1 MKFNK
6 IIAIASAA
14 VLMAACGGSAVEG
27 SKEVRDLL
35 PGKSAIDSVS
45 YLIGVNFGS
54 WVKGNNFGEINYNKL
69 IDGMKDW
76 MKAKGTPADSNF
88 VKQFKINPE
97 EMNELFDGFLS
108 KRREYTAALNT
119 EKGQK
124 YLDENKTKEGWQ
136 VTESGLQYRIIEA
149 GNENKPTE
157 KDTVWVNYKGTLIN
171 GEVFDQ
177 NDDVRFTLNRV
188 VKGWQE
194 GLQLIGEGGHAE
206 LAIPAE
212 LGYGEHGT
220 RGIEPNS
227 VLLFDVVLNKV
238 GKFVEKAEE
247 PAKPAKGAKK

>member
-76 MKAKGTPADSNF
+76 MKAQGTPADSNF

-171 GEVFDQ
+171 GDVFDQ

-188 VKGWQE
+188 IKGWQE

-212 LGYGEHGT
+212 LGYGEHGS

>member
-1 MKFNK
+1 MKINK
-6 IIAIASAA
+6 IIAIASAT
-14 VLMAACGGSAVEG
+14 VLMAACGGQAVEG

-35 PGKSAIDSVS
+35 PAQSQIDSVS

-54 WVKGNNFGEINYNKL
+54 WIKGNNFGKINYSKM
-69 IDGMKDW
+69 IEGMKDW
-76 MKAKGTPADSNF
+76 DKAKGTPADSNF

-97 EMNELFDGFLS
+97 EMNELFDTYIS
-108 KRREYTAALNT
+108 KRRDYTSALNK
-119 EKGQK
+119 EKGDK
-124 YLDENKTKEGWQ
+124 FLEENKAKEGWQ
-136 VTESGLQYRIIEA
+136 VTESGLQYKIIEA
-149 GNENKPTE
+149 GNEVRPTE

-171 GEVFDQ
+171 GDVFDQ

-227 VLLFDVVLNKV
+227 VLLFDVTLNKV
-238 GKFVEKAEE
+238 GKFVEKVEE
-247 PAKPAKGAKK
+247 TAKKK

>member
-14 VLMAACGGSAVEG
+14 VLMAACGGKAVEG

-35 PGKSAIDSVS
+35 PAQSAVDSVS

-54 WVKGNNFGEINYNKL
+54 WVKGNNFGDINYSKL
-69 IDGMKDW
+69 IAGMKDW
-76 MKAKGTPADSNF
+76 AKAEGTPADSNF

-97 EMNELFDGFLS
+97 EMNELFDNFIS
-108 KRREYTAALNT
+108 KRRDYTAALNK
-119 EKGQK
+119 EKGEK
-124 YLDENKTKEGWQ
+124 YLNENKAKEGWQ
-136 VTESGLQYRIIEA
+136 VTESGLQYKILEE
-149 GNENKPTE
+149 GNEVRPTE
-157 KDTVWVNYKGTLIN
+157 QDTVWVNYKGTLIN
-171 GEVFDQ
+171 GDVFDQ

-194 GLQLIGEGGHAE
+194 GMQLIGEGGHAQF
-206 LAIPAE
+206 AIPAE
-212 LGYGEHGT
+212 LGYGEYGT

-227 VLLFDVVLNKV
+227 VLLFDVTLNKV

-247 PAKPAKGAKK
+247 PAKKK